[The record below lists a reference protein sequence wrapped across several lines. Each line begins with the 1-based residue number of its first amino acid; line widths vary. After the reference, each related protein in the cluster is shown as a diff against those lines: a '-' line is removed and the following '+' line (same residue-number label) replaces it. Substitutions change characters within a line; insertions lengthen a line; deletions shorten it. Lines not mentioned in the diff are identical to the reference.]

1 MFLSKFGCFYGSTLH
16 KDQPT
21 NHITEIKYFLE
32 KNQNLYGSIMFK
44 VKSEYG
50 NNTLFDTNWKL
61 YGSIMFKVESEYG
74 NNTLFGNNW
83 KLYGSTVSKD
93 LPTNQIR
100 VLYDINVDENL
111 PTKKTYFRIK

>member
-1 MFLSKFGCFYGSTLH
+1 
-16 KDQPT
+16 
-21 NHITEIKYFLE
+21 
-32 KNQNLYGSIMFK
+32 
-44 VKSEYG
+44 
-50 NNTLFDTNWKL
+50 
-61 YGSIMFKVESEYG
+61 MFKVESEYG